1 MISRVVS
8 ITILVFAFCG
18 LTAQK
23 IFVPDGITSDLQDF
37 SSHPTTNLFFQDDD
51 DDDDDGYDTGIP
63 IFGGIQV
70 GPYFANKASA
80 ANYYNGTA
88 EDFRG
93 QLIIQNIF
101 DNPNSRRD
109 IMDVTGLSDSDL
121 DNSSFDFNYNMNY
134 DIGFLVGFQ
143 GYFGATKNM
152 WIMFDINFVQL
163 NISSL
168 ISLLVDDPNIPNK
181 VVTKMPVHGQE
192 QRFIIDLGAHW
203 ILGKNSFKGY
213 IETGVNLLSSKVKNN
228 EFDVLDQHGNI
239 GLTYSLM
246 PTTVN
251 RAANTIVSYNV
262 GAFLGGGMFYKAG
275 NKMGIEAGL
284 QIGYNQVKLP
294 GYEGYFPTYLI
305 SIRFLYLGEGN
316 KM

>member
-1 MISRVVS
+1 MS
-8 ITILVFAFCG
+8 IRINSVLILVFAFSG
-18 LTAQK
+18 LTAQMSFSPGYTNN
-23 IFVPDGITSDLQDF
+23 IQDF
-37 SSHPTTNLFFQDDD
+37 SVQSSTKILFQDDD
-51 DDDDDGYDTGIP
+51 DDDDDDEYDTGIP

-109 IMDVTGLSDSDL
+109 IMDVTGLTDSQL
-121 DNSSFDFNYNMNY
+121 ENSSFDFNYNMNY

-152 WIMFDINFVQL
+152 WVMFDINFVQL
-163 NISSL
+163 NISSV
-168 ISLLVDDPNIPNK
+168 ISLLVNDPNLPNHN
-181 VVTKMPVHGQE
+181 VTQMPVHGQE
-192 QRFIIDLGAHW
+192 QRFIMDLGAHW

-213 IETGVNLLSSKVKNN
+213 LETGVNLLSSKVKNN
-228 EFDVLDQHGNI
+228 EFDVQDQHGNI

-284 QIGYNQVKLP
+284 QIGFNQVKLP

-305 SIRFLYLGEGN
+305 SIRFMYLGEGN